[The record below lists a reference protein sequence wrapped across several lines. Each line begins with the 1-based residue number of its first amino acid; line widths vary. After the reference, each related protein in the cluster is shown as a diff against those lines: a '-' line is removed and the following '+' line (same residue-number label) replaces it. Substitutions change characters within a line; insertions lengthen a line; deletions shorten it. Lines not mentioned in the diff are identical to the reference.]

1 MTSQQSDHFRDSSQR
16 HRGINSPPSPLSSK
30 RFATLS
36 GLLQRNKDLLH
47 NAGSLLGTTAVTSIF
62 GFAYWIYAARFF
74 PTEAVG
80 YATAAISTMMLL
92 GTIGEFGIGTMLIG
106 ELSRARDRGGLIT
119 ASMIASFVISFALG
133 LGFSLVSMK
142 FGDHF
147 TEVNGTIGRIALF
160 SFGAGITGA
169 TLVFDE
175 ATIGLMRGG
184 IQLKRNL
191 IVSIAKMAALPGT
204 SLLLSDR
211 FGVGIIL
218 SWVVG
223 TVFSLLPTAIT
234 VRRTGVRIVYRPD
247 WSTFWAY
254 RKITL
259 AHNSLN
265 LAISTPA
272 RLIPVLVAIV
282 VSPSMTGAYY
292 IATMISS
299 FLTMVP
305 SSLSTVLFA
314 IAAATPEMMPEKL
327 RFVLRTSVYIGIPGG
342 LAIGLSAHFVLSIF
356 GSSYAVLATGP
367 LWIIIAGYIPNMF
380 NSMYITVS
388 RATGQVNKAA
398 VFFLVFLA
406 FRAGALV
413 VGGNVGGLYGLSYAM
428 LAVLIVQA
436 FISGPKVLAIAY
448 GRAQVRGAT
457 AITSD
462 QAWRQRVESTEE
474 LRLRQ
479 EAGLTLLAALA
490 AATSPSLPR
499 AETAADG
506 FPKLRERWPNG
517 HHLHSAAPETTAK
530 RDPTVTPWWPDAD
543 EATFRHRQ
551 EQGLAALIEIATR
564 IERH

>member
-1 MTSQQSDHFRDSSQR
+1 MTSQPNDHFREPSERQR
-16 HRGINSPPSPLSSK
+16 ESNPPTHPPSTSRFAALSS
-30 RFATLS
+30 
-36 GLLQRNKDLLH
+36 LLQRHKDLLH
-47 NAGSLLGTTAVTSIF
+47 NAGSLLGTTGITSIF
-62 GFAYWIYAARFF
+62 GFVYWIYAARFF
-74 PTEAVG
+74 STDAVG

-119 ASMIASFVISFALG
+119 ASMMASFIISFALG
-133 LGFSLVSMK
+133 LGFALVSMV
-142 FGDHF
+142 FGNHF
-147 TEVNGTIGRIALF
+147 AEVNGTVGRVALF
-160 SFGAGITGA
+160 SFGTGITGA

-184 IQLKRNL
+184 IQLRRNVT
-191 IVSIAKMAALPGT
+191 VSIAKMAALPAA
-204 SLLLSDR
+204 SLLLNDK
-211 FGVGIIL
+211 FGVGIML

-234 VRRTGVRIVYRPD
+234 IKRTGARIAYRPD
-247 WSTFWAY
+247 WSTFWAN

-272 RLIPVLVAIV
+272 RLIPVLVAMV
-282 VSPSMTGAYY
+282 VPPSPTGAYY

-314 IAAATPEMMPEKL
+314 IAAAAPEMMPEKL
-327 RFVLRTSVYIGIPGG
+327 RFVLRTSLYIGVPGG
-342 LAIGLSAHFVLSIF
+342 LVMGLSAHFVLSIF
-356 GSSYAVLATGP
+356 GSSYATLATGP
-367 LWIIIAGYIPNMF
+367 LWLLIVGYIPNMF

-406 FRAGALV
+406 LRAGALV
-413 VGGNVGGLYGLSYAM
+413 VGGKIGGLYGLSYAM
-428 LAVLIVQA
+428 LAILIVQA
-436 FISGPKVLAIAY
+436 LISGPKVLAIAY
-448 GRAQVRGAT
+448 GSAQVRA

-462 QAWRQRVESTEE
+462 QTRLRSVESTGE

-490 AATSPSLPR
+490 AAASPSPHL
-499 AETAADG
+499 AETATHG
-506 FPKLRERWPNG
+506 LPKLNSTQPNG
-517 HHLHSAAPETTAK
+517 RHRRSAAPETTV
-530 RDPTVTPWWPDAD
+530 RQDPADTSWWPDAD
-543 EATFRHRQ
+543 EATFRYRQ
-551 EQGLAALIEIATR
+551 ETGMAALIEIATHAAR
-564 IERH
+564 Y